1 MMLQFPPVLRV
12 RTATAMLL
20 LLTPTLLSG
29 CILVGPDYKR
39 PKAILS
45 ARFKEAQPAPGWYK
59 ARPEMAAIP
68 KGQWWAIYNDPVLNT
83 LEEQVSLSNQNV
95 KEYEAKYRKARA
107 LVTAA
112 RASLY
117 PTLSGSLNFSRN
129 SQGGTATST
138 SGTQYSSGMTRN
150 TYAAELT
157 ADWTIDV
164 WGKIRRQIQEQV
176 TAAQASAADLANA
189 QLSYQEQLAED
200 YFELRYQDTL
210 KALLERSIRLYE
222 HTLTIIRAQH
232 QGGTANGSD
241 EWQAQNTLDAAR
253 ASATA
258 TDVSRSEY
266 EHAIAV
272 LIGKPPAELSLDRDI
287 MTSVVPD
294 IPVTIPASLL
304 QRRPDIASA
313 ERAMEEYNAAVG
325 VAIGAFYPEF
335 SLSASYGYSGNPVQ
349 SLIQISNRIWSLG
362 ASASQTLFE
371 GGARTAAVQE
381 ANADYDSAVASYR
394 QTVLTAL
401 QDTEDQLSSL
411 RILKQQASEQQQAVQ
426 AALHA
431 ADVSLSQYQYGTAI
445 YTTVLTSQQTALS
458 NQETALQIQ
467 ESRLVASVK
476 LIVDLGGG
484 WNTQQLPSKGSLQE
498 DNPLIPAFLEK
509 HSGK

>member
-1 MMLQFPPVLRV
+1 MSPV
-12 RTATAMLL
+12 
-20 LLTPTLLSG
+20 
-29 CILVGPDYKR
+29 
-39 PKAILS
+39 
-45 ARFKEAQPAPGWYK
+45 
-59 ARPEMAAIP
+59 
-68 KGQWWAIYNDPVLNT
+68 
-83 LEEQVSLSNQNV
+83 SNQNV

-200 YFELRYQDTL
+200 YFELRY
-210 KALLERSIRLYE
+210 
-222 HTLTIIRAQH
+222 
-232 QGGTANGSD
+232 
-241 EWQAQNTLDAAR
+241 
-253 ASATA
+253 
-258 TDVSRSEY
+258 
-266 EHAIAV
+266 
-272 LIGKPPAELSLDRDI
+272 
-287 MTSVVPD
+287 
-294 IPVTIPASLL
+294 
-304 QRRPDIASA
+304 
-313 ERAMEEYNAAVG
+313 
-325 VAIGAFYPEF
+325 
-335 SLSASYGYSGNPVQ
+335 
-349 SLIQISNRIWSLG
+349 
-362 ASASQTLFE
+362 
-371 GGARTAAVQE
+371 
-381 ANADYDSAVASYR
+381 
-394 QTVLTAL
+394 
-401 QDTEDQLSSL
+401 
-411 RILKQQASEQQQAVQ
+411 
-426 AALHA
+426 A

-458 NQETALQIQ
+458 TQETALQIQ